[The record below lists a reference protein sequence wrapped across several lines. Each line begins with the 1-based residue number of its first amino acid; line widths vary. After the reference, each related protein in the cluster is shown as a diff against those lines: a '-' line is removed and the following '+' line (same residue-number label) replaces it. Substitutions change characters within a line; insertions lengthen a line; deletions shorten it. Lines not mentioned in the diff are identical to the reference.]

1 MPCEPAFDAAF
12 RAQLRQLLIWRRDVR
27 RFRPDPLPQ
36 GLIEK
41 MLELACL
48 APSVGLSQP
57 WRFIL
62 VDDPLRRAAV
72 RRNFETCN
80 SEALAGQEPE
90 RAAQYARLKLERR
103 PQGRA
108 KRHCRTSSNKSSAP
122 VVERMAGCAVCKVFC
137 HGISRHATGSI

>member
-1 MPCEPAFDAAF
+1 MASAFDAAF

-36 GLIEK
+36 GLIEN
-41 MLELACL
+41 MLKLACL

-57 WRFIL
+57 IL
-62 VDDPLRRAAV
+62 VDDPPRRAAV

-90 RAAQYARLKLERR
+90 RESLQNPDNWTR
-103 PQGRA
+103 G
-108 KRHCRTSSNKSSAP
+108 
-122 VVERMAGCAVCKVFC
+122 
-137 HGISRHATGSI
+137 